1 MADQKYKTGGS
12 DRAMS
17 VIDRLDADQLRKYLR
32 DLVADNMIVGM
43 EILKNE

>member
-1 MADQKYKTGGS
+1 
-12 DRAMS
+12 MS

-32 DLVADNMIVGM
+32 DLVADNMVVGM